1 MSCDIAG
8 FEKKKDFLICVD
20 SDGCAMDTMDVKHIT
35 CFGPC
40 MVEEW
45 KLNQWE
51 EPVLKRWNDINLY
64 TKTRGINR
72 FRGLLMALKEIQ
84 HQYTAIEGLKDLE
97 TWVEESKELSN
108 EALEK
113 AAGNK
118 NSICLKKALSWSCHV
133 NERIKK
139 LADSDKKPFKGVR
152 EGISYAHSLA
162 DIAVVSSA
170 NRQAVEE
177 EWKLCSMLPHTDII
191 LTQDMGSKAY
201 CISRLLNMGYERGH
215 VLMVGDAPGD
225 YEAAKKNGV
234 HYYPILVKKEEQ
246 SWNEFREKAVDK
258 LISGFYG
265 GRYEEE
271 KYRKFEENLF

>member
-1 MSCDIAG
+1 MDSGIAG

-20 SDGCAMDTMDVKHIT
+20 SDGCAMDTMDIKHIT

-45 KLNQWE
+45 RLNQWE
-51 EPVLKRWNDINLY
+51 EPVLKRWNEINLY

-72 FRGLLMALKEIQ
+72 FKGLLKALTEISR
-84 HQYTAIEGLKDLE
+84 QYRAIEGLEDLE
-97 TWVEESKELSN
+97 AWVEESKELSN

-113 AAGNK
+113 AAADK

-139 LADSDKKPFKGVR
+139 LADSDKKPFNGAL
-152 EGISYAHSLA
+152 EGLSYAHSLA

-177 EWKLCSMLPHTDII
+177 EWRLYSMLPHTDII

-201 CISRLLNMGYERGH
+201 CIKQLLNMGYERDH
-215 VLMVGDAPGD
+215 VLMVGDALGD
-225 YEAAKKNGV
+225 YEAAKNNGV

-258 LISGFYG
+258 LVSGSYG
-265 GRYEEE
+265 GEYEEE
-271 KYRKFEENLF
+271 KYKEFVQSLE